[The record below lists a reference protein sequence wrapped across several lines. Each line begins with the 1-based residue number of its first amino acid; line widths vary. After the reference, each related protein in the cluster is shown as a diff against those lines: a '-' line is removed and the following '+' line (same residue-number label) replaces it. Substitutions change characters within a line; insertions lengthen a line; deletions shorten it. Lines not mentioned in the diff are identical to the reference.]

1 MTVEEIAGYLSVLM
15 DIRLVPQ
22 KRNPYFVGEESV
34 SLYFEEEPIFSCL
47 TAAACATEETES
59 VSGDSY
65 SFLETD
71 DSVAMILSDGVG
83 SGGERGAGQRQDCR
97 LDGADIGCGAW
108 TGYGDAFFKWD
119 GRRGGGRKTGWRRLI
134 CAGLI
139 FYRGE
144 CETVKAGGAAGFI
157 KRSDRVEKIQSRQ
170 LPLGMSASEDIS
182 EKKWQ
187 LNSGDLVILV
197 SDGVV
202 QNWPCGDGGISVGAE
217 NCFVDVSSP
226 VDLANLILRYAI
238 RQCGAKSG
246 MI

>member
-1 MTVEEIAGYLSVLM
+1 MLKVLIAEDEPLSLQNLSGQMRDLLGADALIEGVANGREAVERARQIQPQLVLM

-83 SGGERGAGQRQDCR
+83 SGESAERQDCR

-119 GRRGGGRKTGWRRLI
+119 GRRGGGRKP
-134 CAGLI
+134 
-139 FYRGE
+139 
-144 CETVKAGGAAGFI
+144 
-157 KRSDRVEKIQSRQ
+157 D
-170 LPLGMSASEDIS
+170 
-182 EKKWQ
+182 
-187 LNSGDLVILV
+187 GD
-197 SDGVV
+197 
-202 QNWPCGDGGISVGAE
+202 A
-217 NCFVDVSSP
+217 
-226 VDLANLILRYAI
+226 
-238 RQCGAKSG
+238 
-246 MI
+246 